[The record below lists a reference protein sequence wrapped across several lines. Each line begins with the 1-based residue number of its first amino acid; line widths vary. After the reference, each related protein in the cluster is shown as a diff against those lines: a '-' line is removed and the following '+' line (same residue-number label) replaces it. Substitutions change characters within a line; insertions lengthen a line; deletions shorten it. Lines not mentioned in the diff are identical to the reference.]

1 MEARS
6 RFGFQLLAV
15 PAIVWLVVAFAVP
28 LVVLLASSVV
38 DRSGALGL
46 SNFRML
52 LTDRFYLNTILNT
65 FSFAGFV
72 SVACIVLAYP
82 FALAMAAMRP
92 AYQSILMMMTLIPL
106 TASVIVKAFGWTV
119 ILSSNG
125 IANNLLRA
133 LHITEEPVRFLYALP
148 GLFIGGVNLFLPF
161 AVLPIFAAARMIS
174 PEIHAAARVLGAGT
188 FTRFVRITLPLTAP
202 GLLAALAIVFSSAA
216 SAYVIPTFLSGE
228 ARRTMP
234 MLIYY
239 NYMVAYNEPMGAA
252 MAVLLL
258 VIIAATLALS
268 AYLTRRR
275 RMAGTER

>member
-1 MEARS
+1 MEARG
-6 RFGFQLLAV
+6 RLGFQLLAV
-15 PAIVWLVVAFAVP
+15 PAVVWLLVAFAVP
-28 LVVLLASSVV
+28 LVLLLAAAATN
-38 DRSGALGL
+38 RSGEP
-46 SNFRML
+46 SYENFGML
-52 LTDRFYLNTILNT
+52 LTDPFYLRAIANT
-65 FSFAGFV
+65 FSFAGGV
-72 SVACIVLAYP
+72 SVFCIILAYP

-92 AYQSILMMMTLIPL
+92 LYQSICLMLTLIPL

-125 IANNLLRA
+125 IVNNVLRA
-133 LHITEEPVRFLYALP
+133 LDITDGPVRFLYALP
-148 GLFIGGVNLFLPF
+148 GLFIGGTNLFLPF

-174 PEIHAAARVLGAGT
+174 PDIHAAARVLGAGA

-202 GLLAALAIVFSSAA
+202 GLLAAFSIVFSSAA

-228 ARRTMP
+228 ARRTIP

-258 VIIAATLALS
+258 LIIVLGLALS
-268 AYLTRRR
+268 VYLARSRRR
-275 RMAGTER
+275 AGVGG